1 MGAAVGA
8 ALRAAGNDVVW
19 ASEGRSAATR
29 ARAEAAGLRDAG
41 SVAEVVRASEVVLS
55 VCPPH
60 AALDVARAVGGF
72 DGLYVDANAV
82 SPATAREVGARFARF
97 VDGGIVGGPPDPRLY
112 LSGEEALSVAALFAG
127 SPIEARVLDGRVGS
141 ASALKMTYAA
151 WTKGAGAMVLAI
163 RAVAEAE
170 GVADALAA
178 EWGDSLPR
186 LEERLER
193 ARRSAEAKGW
203 RWVGEMEE
211 IASTFDAAGQPGGF
225 HEAAAEIYRGYP
237 RPSGD

>member
-8 ALRAAGNDVVW
+8 ALRAAGHDVVW
-19 ASEGRSAATR
+19 ASEDRSAATG

-60 AALDVARAVGGF
+60 AALDVARAVGAF
-72 DGLYVDANAV
+72 HGLYVDANAV
-82 SPATAREVGARFARF
+82 SPATAREVGACFARF

-112 LSGEEALSVAALFAG
+112 LSGEEAPSVAALFAG

>member
-1 MGAAVGA
+1 
-8 ALRAAGNDVVW
+8 
-19 ASEGRSAATR
+19 
-29 ARAEAAGLRDAG
+29 
-41 SVAEVVRASEVVLS
+41 
-55 VCPPH
+55 
-60 AALDVARAVGGF
+60 
-72 DGLYVDANAV
+72 
-82 SPATAREVGARFARF
+82 
-97 VDGGIVGGPPDPRLY
+97 
-112 LSGEEALSVAALFAG
+112 
-127 SPIEARVLDGRVGS
+127 
-141 ASALKMTYAA
+141 
-151 WTKGAGAMVLAI
+151 MVLAI

-211 IASTFDAAGQPGGF
+211 IASTFDAADQPGGF